1 MNLSSRRVN
10 RVYRGWSYKGK
21 HNGIFEKYNN
31 LSFSAILAFSEQNF
45 YGILIIKDLNDS
57 FIFKYFLSKLIETR
71 RNIF

>member
-10 RVYRGWSYKGK
+10 RVYRGWIYKGK
-21 HNGIFEKYNN
+21 HNGILEKYNN

-45 YGILIIKDLNDS
+45 YGILINKDSNDS
-57 FIFKYFLSKLIETR
+57 FTFKYFLSKLIETR